1 MDRAGP
7 CFVLSQKKQAGPCFV
22 LSQKK
27 QLVKLI
33 YKINYVGVSFSTNG
47 SLLNGK
53 KITKNEVKRICV
65 TNSMTVCVKS
75 ILSFQASL
83 LLKLNIR
90 R

>member
-53 KITKNEVKRICV
+53 KITKNEVRICV

-83 LLKLNIR
+83 SLKLNIR